1 MKVLN
6 IIVAAAASMALM
18 AACSSKT
25 GSAAAEASQ
34 NDTVAVAAPAEAVIE
49 VAAGDTA
56 LSFSTPLAVIDF
68 NATWCGPCQQFKPVF
83 HKVAAKYADR
93 ITFFSVDTDSCPRSQ
108 CSIRRSPSRRSRLSA
123 PTLWW
128 PTRSARCR
136 RLTSQP
142 TLSRCFS
149 KPTIHDNTKNA
160 SCTELCTGSV
170 FS

>member
-83 HKVAAKYADR
+83 TR
-93 ITFFSVDTDSCPRSQ
+93 WLPNM
-108 CSIRRSPSRRSRLSA
+108 
-123 PTLWW
+123 PT
-128 PTRSARCR
+128 
-136 RLTSQP
+136 
-142 TLSRCFS
+142 
-149 KPTIHDNTKNA
+149 
-160 SCTELCTGSV
+160 V
-170 FS
+170 